1 MCVSKDSGAIKTK
14 QVFRTL
20 PQSTLVMSEIT
31 AGDPGTGDPVV
42 WYVLKMT
49 EEEFKRL
56 LDSAPF
62 VARGLVIAE
71 S

>member
-1 MCVSKDSGAIKTK
+1 MCVSKDCGAIKTQ

-20 PQSTLVMSEIT
+20 PQSTLVMSEII
-31 AGDPGTGDPVV
+31 AGDPGSTDPVT

-56 LDSAPF
+56 LENAPF
-62 VARGLVIAE
+62 LPRLTVTEA
-71 S
+71 